1 VPWRLRGVRFGLNV
15 FDDSPVD
22 TAKWLFNVG
31 HMPTT
36 TYAKLPYR
44 DNLQMA
50 KIVDGGLP
58 ASALHE
64 MARVLNVAPRVF
76 LAVVKIAPRTLAR
89 RRVRLKAD
97 ESERVLRVARL
108 FRLAEDVFEDRPA
121 AVRWFS
127 RPLSTFGGRSPLA
140 LCSTEFGAREV
151 EQTLG
156 RIEHGVFS

>member
-1 VPWRLRGVRFGLNV
+1 VVKGH
-15 FDDSPVD
+15 SPVD
-22 TAKWLFNVG
+22 TAKWLINFC
-31 HMPTT
+31 HMPATS
-36 TYAKLPYR
+36 YAKLPYR

-50 KIVDGGLP
+50 KIVHLGLP
-58 ASALHE
+58 ASALNE
-64 MARVLNVAPRVF
+64 MARMLNVAPRAF

-89 RRVRLKAD
+89 RRERLKAD

-108 FRLAEDVFEDRPA
+108 FRLAEDVFEGRSA

-127 RPLSTFGGRSPLA
+127 RPLQALGGRSPLA
-140 LCSTEFGAREV
+140 LCSTEFGAKEV

>member
-1 VPWRLRGVRFGLNV
+1 
-15 FDDSPVD
+15 
-22 TAKWLFNVG
+22 
-31 HMPTT
+31 
-36 TYAKLPYR
+36 
-44 DNLQMA
+44 
-50 KIVDGGLP
+50 
-58 ASALHE
+58 
-64 MARVLNVAPRVF
+64 VAPRVF